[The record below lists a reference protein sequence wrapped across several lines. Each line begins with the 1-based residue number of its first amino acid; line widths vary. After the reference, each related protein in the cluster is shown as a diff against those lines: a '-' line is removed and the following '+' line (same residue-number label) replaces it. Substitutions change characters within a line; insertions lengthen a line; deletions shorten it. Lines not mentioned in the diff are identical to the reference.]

1 MLQVTRNTFPQ
12 QSYFVDGVEKFTPH
26 AEPGDIVR
34 WETQKGRTLQHCL
47 VRESDGKTLMSK
59 TLYDKDTPLPPRT
72 GIVFQNK
79 AKGYY
84 LEVKEV

>member
-1 MLQVTRNTFPQ
+1 MLQVIRNTFPRN
-12 QSYFVDGVEKFTPH
+12 SYFVGGVKVFTPH

-34 WETQKGRTLQHCL
+34 WQTDGNRENL
-47 VRESDGKTLMSK
+47 VRDSDGKILMSK

-84 LEVKEV
+84 LELREELTK